1 MCNRRSYGTD
11 KAFKAA
17 GMTEKITTDEGG
29 VRYKNVIDLSSD
41 DELSKRVGDLHGSSK
56 YKVIQQ

>member
-1 MCNRRSYGTD
+1 
-11 KAFKAA
+11 
-17 GMTEKITTDEGG
+17 MTEKITTDEGG